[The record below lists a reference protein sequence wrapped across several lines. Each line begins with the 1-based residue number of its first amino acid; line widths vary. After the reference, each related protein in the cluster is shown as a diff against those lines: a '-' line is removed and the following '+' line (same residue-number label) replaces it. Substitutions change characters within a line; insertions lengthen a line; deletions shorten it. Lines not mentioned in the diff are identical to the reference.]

1 MKILLNVMLVL
12 NGLTEL
18 LASATLILG
27 ANGLSAAGTGA
38 MWSMHYG
45 FAALA
50 IASVSVWAWSHRS
63 NLAVMT
69 TVIGTLLVFHAG
81 LCLSLALAGDQA
93 VGMAIHGITA
103 VMCVVLFARRGRLSS
118 S

>member
-18 LASATLILG
+18 LASLTLILG
-27 ANGLSAAGTGA
+27 PAGVSAAGSGA

-50 IASVSVWAWSHRS
+50 IASISVWSWPHRS
-63 NLAVMT
+63 NLSVMT
-69 TVIGTLLVFHAG
+69 TVIGILLVFHSG
-81 LCLSLALAGDQA
+81 LCVSLALAGDQA
-93 VGMAIHGITA
+93 AGMVIHGVTA
-103 VMCVVLFARRGRLSS
+103 VMCVVLFVRRGSLSAT
-118 S
+118 